1 LDPEVK
7 RGEQLKRTCE
17 VMKRVA
23 ELRLAKLERQ
33 KHECRDRELAL
44 LKHSSEWPG
53 LMDFVSV
60 ASVRTIARL
69 RAEEAAL
76 THAAATQ
83 RLQSV
88 RATGMC
94 KLARRI
100 EDHRRAEH
108 DAHQQSRAL
117 QELPSVTR
125 MTSFPQEESDYGSH
139 PSGG

>member
-1 LDPEVK
+1 MDPEVK
-7 RGEQLKRTCE
+7 RGEQLRRTCE

-53 LMDFVSV
+53 LIDFVS
-60 ASVRTIARL
+60 AALGRKIAEL

-76 THAAATQ
+76 TRAAATQ

-94 KLARRI
+94 KLAHKI
-100 EDHRRAEH
+100 EDHRRAEY
-108 DAHQQSRAL
+108 DARQQSRAS
-117 QELPSVTR
+117 QELPTVTG
-125 MTSFPQEESDYGSH
+125 MISFPQEESDYISH